1 MAGRRGESRG
11 VTVFGKK
18 PSPLPL
24 SPGDDAPEFSLPD
37 HTGTVRSLS
46 EFRGRP
52 VVLWFYPKA
61 LTPG

>member
-1 MAGRRGESRG
+1 

-46 EFRGRP
+46 DYRGRP

>member
-1 MAGRRGESRG
+1 MFE
-11 VTVFGKK
+11 KK
-18 PSPLPL
+18 TDPLPL
-24 SPGDDAPEFSLPD
+24 AAGDDAPEFSLPD
-37 HTGTVRSLS
+37 QTGTTRSLS